1 MPLRSFEVIVS
12 SISSLLWASPT
23 SHYSTVLF
31 GKPYSIA
38 LRSSTWIMR
47 PPMFIHIPFTNIPS
61 LITPTI
67 PHTFVPFY
75 FVCSYRFRHLR
86 EAHQSHWCNEASVF
100 AFATV
105 CLFAYRELGCTH
117 RWLHPPTKL
126 TVSLAT
132 VRTVNWRVGIS
143 PTDICTPHGVPE
155 NHLLIL

>member
-1 MPLRSFEVIVS
+1 MPLRSCKVMLS
-12 SISSLLWASPT
+12 SQSALLWASPT

-67 PHTFVPFY
+67 PHTFVPFS
-75 FVCSYRFRHLR
+75 FVCSYRFHLIR

-105 CLFAYRELGCTH
+105 CLFAYRELERTH
-117 RWLHPPTKL
+117 RWLRPPTKL

-132 VRTVNWRVGIS
+132 VRTINWRVGVS
-143 PTDICTPHGVPE
+143 PTDICTPHGVPDG
-155 NHLLIL
+155 HWR